1 MALSRLGKLLE
12 IVGLEVT
19 KEGIRNESWRGVL
32 LVLGAETRKLQAYY
46 NVSRLLFIVRGQS
59 YEPIVECL
67 LVSRSEQT

>member
-12 IVGLEVT
+12 IVGFEVT
-19 KEGIRNESWRGVL
+19 KEGIRNESWRECIM
-32 LVLGAETRKLQAYY
+32 LGAETRKLQAYY

-67 LVSRSEQT
+67 LVSRS